1 MTLHE
6 IKNWVWKTSRF
17 TATFHSY
24 APNTNPY
31 FYDHLYYLTF
41 KIKLHNNRKHKDSL
55 FFSFVTGER
64 PDTIFPFNESLL
76 KTYILEA
83 MRTNQ

>member
-24 APNTNPY
+24 APDTDPCI
-31 FYDHLYYLTF
+31 YDHLYYLTF
-41 KIKLHNNRKHKDSL
+41 KITLHNKRKHKDSRFL
-55 FFSFVTGER
+55 SFMTGEL
-64 PDTIFPFNESLL
+64 PVTSFPFTESQL
-76 KTYILEA
+76 KNDILKA
-83 MRTNQ
+83 IRTN

>member
-24 APNTNPY
+24 APDTDPGL
-31 FYDHLYYLTF
+31 YDHFYYLTF
-41 KIKLHNNRKHKDSL
+41 KIKLHNKRKHKDSL
-55 FFSFVTGER
+55 FLSFVTGEL
-64 PDTIFPFNESLL
+64 PVTIFPFTESQL

-83 MRTNQ
+83 IRTN

>member
-24 APNTNPY
+24 ALDTDPD

-41 KIKLHNNRKHKDSL
+41 KIKLHNKRKHKNPTFL
-55 FFSFVTGER
+55 SFMTGEF
-64 PDTIFPFNESLL
+64 PVTSFPFTESQL
-76 KTYILEA
+76 KTYIHEA
-83 MRTNQ
+83 KRTN

>member
-24 APNTNPY
+24 APDTDPNL
-31 FYDHLYYLTF
+31 YDHFYYLTF
-41 KIKLHNNRKHKDSL
+41 KIKLHNKCKHKDSL
-55 FFSFVTGER
+55 FLSFVVDEEPVTSL
-64 PDTIFPFNESLL
+64 PFTESLL

-83 MRTNQ
+83 MKSN